1 MMGMLA
7 NLPLFLAYFGACV
20 VLVAAFLA
28 LYTLITPTDDWA
40 LIRAG
45 NTAAALV
52 VGAALLG
59 FCLPLAAAV
68 MQSGDFGEMV
78 IWAAVALVVQ
88 LACFA
93 AMRLL
98 RRDVSGAIAAGNMA
112 EATLLAFA
120 SVALGVLNA
129 ACLS

>member
-1 MMGMLA
+1 
-7 NLPLFLAYFGACV
+7 
-20 VLVAAFLA
+20 
-28 LYTLITPTDDWA
+28 
-40 LIRAG
+40 
-45 NTAAALV
+45 
-52 VGAALLG
+52 
-59 FCLPLAAAV
+59 LAAAV